1 MAAGGG
7 GNQKTNF
14 LQKLPEEVLAN
25 IGLFLTKDD
34 IASVRA
40 TERARRGGKGFSTY
54 PSFVYKIKSIITV
67 SFDFVQVSRKNV
79 NEFTIYT
86 DEFGNIR
93 TDDFQKKFQAPESC
107 NEYTYKNLFRINSEA
122 WIIMHEKLQT
132 LGVQMP
138 GFLGFINSF
147 PLLLSFVT
155 PTLYTLT
162 EEEFCKNGLWPAA
175 ELGKELKLRKN
186 REPFSLIR
194 VKKVPLR
201 SDEEIGQYINILG
214 LTDQFSNPT
223 LGEDGPVANMK
234 KVMGLTIT
242 HKIITEI
249 FKIEERKF

>member
-7 GNQKTNF
+7 GGNQETNF

-40 TERARRGGKGFSTY
+40 TERARAGGKGFSTY
-54 PSFVYKIKSIITV
+54 PALVYKIKSIITV
-67 SFDFVQVSRKNV
+67 SFDFVQVSKKNV
-79 NEFTIYT
+79 NEFAIFT

-93 TDDFQKKFQAPESC
+93 TDDLQKKFQALEAC
-107 NEYTYKNLFRINSEA
+107 NESYKNWFRSTSEA
-122 WIIMHEKLQT
+122 WRIMHEKLEPNI
-132 LGVQMP
+132 MP
-138 GFLGFINSF
+138 GFLDFINSF
-147 PLLLSFVT
+147 SLLLSFVT

-162 EEEFCKNGLWPAA
+162 KEEFCKNGLWPAA
-175 ELGKELKLRKN
+175 ELGNELKLRKN
-186 REPFSLIR
+186 REPYSLIR

-201 SDEEIGQYINILG
+201 SDEDIDIYLDIYE
-214 LTDQFSNPT
+214 LTDYFSNPT
-223 LGEDGPVANMK
+223 LGQDGPVANAK

-242 HKIITEI
+242 HEIITEV